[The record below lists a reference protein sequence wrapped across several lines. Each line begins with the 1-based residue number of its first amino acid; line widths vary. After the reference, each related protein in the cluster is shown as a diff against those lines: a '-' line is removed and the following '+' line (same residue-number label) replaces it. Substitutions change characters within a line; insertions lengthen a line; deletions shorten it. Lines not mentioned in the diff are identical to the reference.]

1 MFFVKF
7 SDTIYKFLFLCFV
20 AGPNIP
26 RSTLHKTSSREINL
40 VVFSFTLLL
49 QFCFIFLIRNE
60 MFFLQLLGTKS
71 LKWIK
76 NWKRKCLN
84 CRVQWDETLWYP
96 QGNTVSTNVPTP
108 QPSPNLVYR
117 DCFFKEIIVLCCL
130 LPVQLSPRPRSI
142 NFGDVTETN
151 GPPRPRDPK
160 TIDRSEI
167 LRPRN

>member
-1 MFFVKF
+1 MFCCRSKHSKINVTQNHLTWDKSRRFLLHFAFTVLFYF
-7 SDTIYKFLFLCFV
+7 SYSQPGTIMIMAPFATRC
-20 AGPNIP
+20 
-26 RSTLHKTSSREINL
+26 
-40 VVFSFTLLL
+40 
-49 QFCFIFLIRNE
+49 
-60 MFFLQLLGTKS
+60 FFLQLLGTKS

-84 CRVQWDETLWYP
+84 CRVQWDGTLWYP

-108 QPSPNLVYR
+108 QPSPRLVYR
-117 DCFFKEIIVLCCL
+117 DCFFKEISVLCCL
-130 LPVQLSPRPRSI
+130 LPVRLSPRPSRSI